1 MKYLPYI
8 LITLAIG
15 LAFYLVFSNE
25 KPQQNEIIETEQTTL
40 DIAKGNWE
48 TKTDDQPPITI
59 RVTPVEFDKDM
70 KTWKFQVVF
79 DTHSGSLDD
88 DLLTVASIVDDR
100 GNAYQPTVWEG
111 PGSGGHHREGALT
124 FEAINPVPSY
134 LELKIKDV
142 GGIPERSF
150 RWVFE

>member
-1 MKYLPYI
+1 
-8 LITLAIG
+8 
-15 LAFYLVFSNE
+15 
-25 KPQQNEIIETEQTTL
+25 
-40 DIAKGNWE
+40 
-48 TKTDDQPPITI
+48 
-59 RVTPVEFDKDM
+59 M